1 MKDGLIHVCFV
12 LDESGSMEKSE
23 SDVKGG
29 FKKVIEEQKALAK
42 GGCIISLFKFETT
55 ASQIYLGKDV
65 NEIDGNN
72 LDYHPSGLTAMND
85 GIGLAIDSVG
95 KWLSGLDES
104 ERPEKNLI
112 VIMTDGYENNSK
124 EFTLDQIREKIK
136 HQTEK
141 YDWSFV
147 YMGTDVSDSSY
158 TNHLMG
164 GIKNCTSLFNS
175 REDHSRNY
183 DLVASVT
190 TSWREMSGS
199 SYKAKS
205 ASLSVDLENLAHDIT
220 SNYEAKTG
228 NKMQTV

>member
-12 LDESGSMEKSE
+12 LDESGSMSSSE

-65 NEIDGNN
+65 NEIDGDKLN
-72 LDYHPSGLTAMND
+72 YCPSGLTAMND

-95 KWLSGLDES
+95 KWLSGMDES

-112 VIMTDGYENNSK
+112 VIMTDGAENNSK
-124 EFTLDQIREKIK
+124 EFTLEQIREKIK

-164 GIKNCTSLFNS
+164 GLKNCTSLFNS
-175 REDHSRNY
+175 RENHSKNY
-183 DLVASVT
+183 DVVTSVAA
-190 TSWREMSGS
+190 SWRGMSGS
-199 SYKAKS
+199 SYEVKS
-205 ASLSVDLENLAHDIT
+205 ASLSVDLESLAHDIT
-220 SNYEAKTG
+220 SDYETKIG
-228 NKMQTV
+228 SKIK